1 MSDYLLTPEDLVRE
15 IGGLR
20 REINYGYIDP
30 KQHGFIKII
39 DVRAPIGPIYFK
51 RVNARKGE
59 TLATKKT
66 ETISSGLLNRVARS
80 ISVGIPL
87 SIDRIVGASYNAR
100 SVLEALLAYTPMF
113 YVCYPGRYED
123 KNGRRTV
130 QRGHKHLL
138 YLPEKPHPNGV
149 KEISKSEIV
158 ISEHSSVAV
167 HESVALPATVVA
179 GTEAEKENY
188 RMHIVMQ
195 DALRKIGLQLGY
207 KTYIAK
213 DNQSVLIKD
222 KPLGSLE
229 GVVTELST
237 VTTISNNPKAV
248 HAGRTID
255 CVWFRNGSL
264 MPAVFEVEHTTGI
277 TSGLSRMMTFWEHV
291 KGLQTRWVIVAP
303 DEDEPKAISEILK
316 PQFRNLEARYMSYSN
331 VERLLVLAQEK
342 KLNGIT
348 QQFLDGWMKKPNFPD
363 LPPIID
369 V

>member
-20 REINYGYIDP
+20 REVNYGYIDP

-39 DVRAPIGPIYFK
+39 DVRTPSGPIYFK
-51 RVNARKGE
+51 RVNSRKGE
-59 TLATKKT
+59 TLATKKA

-87 SIDRIVGASYNAR
+87 SIDRAVGASYNAR

-222 KPLGSLE
+222 KPLGSLD

-237 VTTISNNPKAV
+237 VTTISHNPKAV

-348 QQFLDGWMKKPNFPD
+348 QQFLDGWMVKPDFPN